1 MPESEDVRKFAT
13 FLSKEVKKSL
23 DILKQQAAVQG
34 IKDRSMDYRRA
45 QNVALA
51 KLTYFNK
58 RRPGETEQLP

>member
-13 FLSKEVKKSL
+13 FLSKVKKSL

-34 IKDRSMDYRRA
+34 IKERSVDYRRA